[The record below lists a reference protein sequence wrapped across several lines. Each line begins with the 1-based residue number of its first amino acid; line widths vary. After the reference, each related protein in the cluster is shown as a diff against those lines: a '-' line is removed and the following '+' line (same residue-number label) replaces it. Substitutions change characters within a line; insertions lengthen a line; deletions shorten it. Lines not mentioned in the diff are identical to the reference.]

1 MSNQNNIAV
10 AVNKNDKIWPG
21 HFGIS
26 PYYNIY
32 NKEKNL
38 IEKRLN
44 PHGAG
49 VSDHGHDHD
58 DNQPKF
64 IKEILHDCNI
74 FIGKRM
80 GEKSKLKLAEKLG
93 ITTVLTKEP
102 DPVKALA
109 EYLK

>member
-1 MSNQNNIAV
+1 MSDKNNIAV
-10 AVNKNDKIWPG
+10 AVNKNDKLWPG
-21 HFGIS
+21 HFGIA

-32 NKEKNL
+32 DRNKNL

-49 VSDHGHDHD
+49 HSQHSHEDN
-58 DNQPKF
+58 NQPKM
-64 IKEILHDCNI
+64 IKETLNDCNV

-93 ITTVLTKEP
+93 VTTILTKETEP
-102 DPVKALA
+102 IKAIE

>member
-1 MSNQNNIAV
+1 MNSQHNIAV

-26 PYYNIY
+26 PHYNIY
-32 NKEKNL
+32 DRDKNL

-49 VSDHGHDHD
+49 NSSHGHDHD
-58 DNQPKF
+58 DDQPKF
-64 IKEILHDCNI
+64 IKEVLHDCNV

-80 GEKSKLKLAEKLG
+80 GDKSKLMLAEKLG
-93 ITTVLTKEP
+93 ITTILTKQP
-102 DPVKALA
+102 DPEKALE

>member
-21 HFGIS
+21 HFGIA
-26 PYYNIY
+26 PHYNIY
-32 NKEKNL
+32 SQEKIL
-38 IEKRLN
+38 VEKRLN

-49 VSDHGHDHD
+49 NSSHNHD
-58 DNQPKF
+58 DNQPKL
-64 IKEILHDCNI
+64 IKEILHDCVVY
-74 FIGKRM
+74 IGKRM

-93 ITTVLTKEP
+93 VTTILTKET
-102 DPVKALA
+102 DPVEAIE